1 MECLKSEQGRCIPYV
16 HIKCIV
22 CVMCRPDT
30 YITSG
35 MESLWRARGGSNSH
49 LISLSYI
56 GTNAGVVR
64 SFPGVRWTRPYDPTT
79 RPYYHRALA
88 SRGTLALSY
97 AYFDAAGAGKVVT
110 FSEVIY
116 LGKSE
121 NVSECSL
128 PANRPERYSVCADTM
143 IDTFIACT
151 MGLC

>member
-1 MECLKSEQGRCIPYV
+1 MLFL
-16 HIKCIV
+16 H
-22 CVMCRPDT
+22 RPDT

-35 MESLWRARGGSNSH
+35 METHWKGRSISNAH

-88 SRGTLALSY
+88 SRGRLALSY

-110 FSEVIY
+110 FSEVLY
-116 LGKSE
+116 LGKLPTT
-121 NVSECSL
+121 VTECMQ
-128 PANRPERYSVCADTM
+128 ATNRPERYENILHAFTVLRTDTLAIHMSVLTVK
-143 IDTFIACT
+143 
-151 MGLC
+151 LY